1 MLAFPEGEVNCLTT
15 EDAELCALLERADI
29 TIIGDHNRVRLRFAA
44 RERAQELLTSGS
56 FMLIVTGDDNQV
68 DLGTVIV
75 RCSAILGMTGLKLI
89 IGQLP
94 GLGAG
99 VSRTASGC
107 RVTIGDRVV
116 INGVTLYLQEDNS
129 WVSIGDDSQLSW
141 GVDVWC
147 TDAHTITDLEGKVLN
162 YAESIEIGRHVW
174 VGKDVKSGKNVRIC
188 DHSIVGW
195 GSIVTKR
202 FDEPN
207 VIIAGTPA
215 KIVKRGVNWDRKSI
229 NKYLQGL

>member
-1 MLAFPEGEVNCLTT
+1 M
-15 EDAELCALLERADI
+15 
-29 TIIGDHNRVRLRFAA
+29 
-44 RERAQELLTSGS
+44 
-56 FMLIVTGDDNQV
+56 
-68 DLGTVIV
+68 
-75 RCSAILGMTGLKLI
+75 
-89 IGQLP
+89 
-94 GLGAG
+94 
-99 VSRTASGC
+99 
-107 RVTIGDRVV
+107 
-116 INGVTLYLQEDNS
+116 
-129 WVSIGDDSQLSW
+129 
-141 GVDVWC
+141 DVWC

-174 VGKDVKSGKNVRIC
+174 VGKDVKIDKNVRIC